1 MHTRLSTISINSEEC
16 LGKHE
21 SFLKQASLKGVRA
34 EQTEQ
39 LRSAYEVVG
48 WSGFIRKQLE
58 ELQRLA
64 AKQDVPAVLFVKLY
78 LSLGQKDEAFGWL
91 EKSFDCYDL
100 WTLQFKIDPA
110 YDNLRGDPRY
120 AKLVQKIGLQP

>member
-1 MHTRLSTISINSEEC
+1 MFRQAV
-16 LGKHE
+16 E

-78 LSLGQKDEAFGWL
+78 LSLGQKDEALGGWKKVSIL
-91 EKSFDCYDL
+91 TICGHYNSK
-100 WTLQFKIDPA
+100 
-110 YDNLRGDPRY
+110 
-120 AKLVQKIGLQP
+120 